1 MNLTDQMTKTRQRW
15 SKWLVRWSIPL
26 YILCVLFAVIAIS
39 LSRQLITVQ
48 FAVAALLGGAVGAVE
63 ILGRY
68 RHAPLRAVLTGSGI
82 CYVLI
87 NVAASCA
94 AYYLLCVFEIFP
106 GITDADQVKRVLTAG
121 FGSLVFMRSS
131 LFKVR
136 VGDAD
141 VGIGPAA
148 ILDTFLLVAD
158 RGVDRREAVAR
169 AQDVTALLTHV
180 GDPRIVAKMLTR
192 YSLALM
198 QNVDDKTRDDL
209 GAAITK
215 TLEDKEVPDAI
226 RMDIVALQLGVIV
239 GPDVLEAAVEAL
251 GDRLNAAAI
260 PPVSE
265 SAAVHVSAAAPPP
278 VPATVSPSAT
288 NPASAAAVVLPNE
301 AELQKEIENAAATK
315 PSKEPRS
322 VSGFEAVQTD

>member
-1 MNLTDQMTKTRQRW
+1 MQLSPQILKTKERWKKWFVLWYVPLCASIVVIGTIVNLIYAH
-15 SKWLVRWSIPL
+15 VISIH
-26 YILCVLFAVIAIS
+26 FAI
-39 LSRQLITVQ
+39 
-48 FAVAALLGGAVGAVE
+48 AALLGGAVGVVE

-82 CYVLI
+82 CYFLI
-87 NVAASCA
+87 NVSASCA
-94 AYYLLCVFEIFP
+94 AYYLLCVFAVFP
-106 GITDADQVKRVLTAG
+106 GTTAADEVKRVLTAG

-136 VGDAD
+136 VGDSD

-180 GDPRIVAKMLTR
+180 RDPRIVAKMLTK

-198 QNVDDKTRDDL
+198 QNVDDKTSDDL
-209 GAAITK
+209 GAAIGK
-215 TLEDKEVPDAI
+215 ILADPEIPDAI
-226 RMDIVALQLGVIV
+226 KMDIVALRLGVVV

-251 GDRLNAAAI
+251 GDRLNAAA
-260 PPVSE
+260 
-265 SAAVHVSAAAPPP
+265 
-278 VPATVSPSAT
+278 VPLIQDSLPKEADLKAEIDKSPK
-288 NPASAAAVVLPNE
+288 NL
-301 AELQKEIENAAATK
+301 
-315 PSKEPRS
+315 
-322 VSGFEAVQTD
+322 